1 MIQRNGVRVLIFGVV
16 ACLVLG
22 GTAVQ
27 AQKNTAKQTE
37 SLSKSADDAKK
48 QVGDVVSQLD
58 KMLKGYNSIIDGS
71 AKNAQSAYKKLTGD
85 LKSTEK
91 MIQGAQKSL
100 QAMKNE
106 AHKFFAAWEKDLG
119 DYSNEDLK
127 AKSTARLETA
137 KAKYA
142 ALGEALGEAR
152 NAFKTLVT
160 NLNDQILFL
169 GRDLSPEAIGDLQ
182 GEAEALNEQ
191 AKEVA
196 EQVKT
201 LLSSADAKPVETE

>member
-1 MIQRNGVRVLIFGVV
+1 MIQRSGVRVLVFGVI
-16 ACLVLG
+16 ACLALG

-37 SLSKSADDAKK
+37 SLSKAADDAKK
-48 QVGDVVSQLD
+48 QVSDVVGQLD

-85 LKSTEK
+85 LKGTEK

-100 QAMKNE
+100 QAMKKE
-106 AHKFFAAWEKDLG
+106 ADKFFAAWEKDLE

-127 AKSTARLETA
+127 AKSTARLKTA

-152 NAFKTLVT
+152 NAFKPLVT

-169 GRDLSPEAIGDLQ
+169 GRDLSPEAIEDLQ
-182 GEAEALNEQ
+182 DEAEALNEQ

-196 EQVKT
+196 EQVKS